1 VRLVR
6 VAVAGA
12 GLAGLATAAALRRA
26 GHEVAVFEQ
35 AGTLRSGGLAINLW
49 SNATSLLPALG
60 LPAGQIPGQPFSRML
75 MRGGGRAVTSMAL
88 PARGLPHVTVER
100 AELLTALAGLLPDRA
115 ISYGTRIGDVS
126 ALAGEHDLVVVA
138 DGASSSLR
146 PAVTG
151 PAGRRWTWTI
161 WQATVAAEL
170 PQVPADAGASV
181 VRTGLFGGVW
191 RLPGERITWFVAQP
205 ERPPGDGGAL
215 LAELREDEDPV
226 LRTLARAT
234 APERWTEWRTAD
246 LWPSR
251 TWHRGNV
258 VLVGDA
264 AHAMLPT
271 LGQGAC
277 QSIEDT
283 AALAG
288 AVAAE
293 GGLDQALRRYA
304 AIRVPRVRRIL
315 ALARVGALSMRSSP
329 ASRAMPATMA
339 ARLMARSGGPA
350 LRRITRP
357 RPPTGAAPG

>member
-1 VRLVR
+1 MRLR
-6 VAVAGA
+6 
-12 GLAGLATAAALRRA
+12 
-26 GHEVAVFEQ
+26 
-35 AGTLRSGGLAINLW
+35 W
-49 SNATSLLPALG
+49 PA
-60 LPAGQIPGQPFSRML
+60 STM
-75 MRGGGRAVTSMAL
+75 
-88 PARGLPHVTVER
+88 
-100 AELLTALAGLLPDRA
+100 
-115 ISYGTRIGDVS
+115 
-126 ALAGEHDLVVVA
+126 
-138 DGASSSLR
+138 
-146 PAVTG
+146 
-151 PAGRRWTWTI
+151 
-161 WQATVAAEL
+161 
-170 PQVPADAGASV
+170 
-181 VRTGLFGGVW
+181 

-215 LAELREDEDPV
+215 LAELRVDQDPV

-234 APERWTEWRTAD
+234 PTERWTEWRAAD

-277 QSIEDT
+277 QSIEDA
-283 AALAG
+283 AALAD
-288 AVAAE
+288 ALAETIAA
-293 GGLDQALRRYA
+293 GDGLDQALRRYSA
-304 AIRVPRVRRIL
+304 VRVPRVRRIV

-357 RPPTGAAPG
+357 RPPTGAARG